1 MAATSSGSTA
11 AAGVGIAVG
20 VSTALGCEASLS
32 LLCSLESSVEEELLL
47 DVERDEELEF
57 DLLRG
62 LGRVCDFE
70 PSGSTLNL
78 C

>member
-1 MAATSSGSTA
+1 M
-11 AAGVGIAVG
+11 GIALG

-32 LLCSLESSVEEELLL
+32 LLFSLESSVEEELLL
-47 DVERDEELEF
+47 DDELEEELEF
-57 DLLRG
+57 DLLRD

-70 PSGSTLNL
+70 PSVSTLNL